1 MFWTLHAHHGLVRC
15 LQIKRMEMEARSFS
29 ADRARSLL
37 VKVKEYKADL
47 AALRTE
53 FKKVSQ
59 TCSALPHS
67 AASRLHLWHPPVV
80 RSTCSGRGGDLGLRL
95 MLLACTPLARFK
107 PARLDSQTSPHIS
120 FITLLLTLTL
130 ALR

>member
-1 MFWTLHAHHGLVRC
+1 MLTRLRRV

-53 FKKVSQ
+53 FKKV
-59 TCSALPHS
+59 
-67 AASRLHLWHPPVV
+67 R
-80 RSTCSGRGGDLGLRL
+80 
-95 MLLACTPLARFK
+95 TPLFTH
-107 PARLDSQTSPHIS
+107 PAYCGT
-120 FITLLLTLTL
+120 
-130 ALR
+130 